1 MPYVDDNAWIR
12 IKVYYNVSIVLQ
24 IYISNTTAQFYDESS
39 IWLEHVLVFFFFQA
53 EDGIRYLTVTGV
65 QTCALPISGPTQTLR
80 RPRAPTGRPSCN
92 ASWCHSFVI
101 EHPPQA
107 RVGARQLRFGKTH
120 RLAHLLRDLLVGVA
134 LDIVQPYHRT
144 RCLAQPLERP
154 LEIDLGGHCARAH
167 SAHAAPRPHP
177 HDRLLVQ
184 LFRLPHPVMP
194 NPHQRLGGG
203 DLPDPA
209 PQVSFPAVLI
219 DAPHHLE
226 KRLLQHILGV
236 LGTPQHA

>member
-1 MPYVDDNAWIR
+1 FSKSQLAR
-12 IKVYYNVSIVLQ
+12 
-24 IYISNTTAQFYDESS
+24 A
-39 IWLEHVLVFFFFQA
+39 HA
-53 EDGIRYLTVTGV
+53 R
-65 QTCALPISGPTQTLR
+65 LR
-80 RPRAPTGRPSCN
+80 R
-92 ASWCHSFVI
+92 
-101 EHPPQA
+101 
-107 RVGARQLRFGKTH
+107 FGNTH
-120 RLAHLLRDLLVGVA
+120 RLAHFFRALLPPVPLLFLPPSPRPPPLPPPLEPTPA
-134 LDIVQPYHRT
+134 LDPAAPH
-144 RCLAQPLERP
+144 P
-154 LEIDLGGHCARAH
+154 RAH
-167 SAHAAPRPHP
+167 PAHAAPRPHP